1 MRAGAATSAGMD
13 ALPKI
18 DRAGFEKIAREPGVT
33 LLDFGAERCGPCR
46 VMEPVLAQLA
56 TEYGARVRVVAV
68 DCDREPELAERFLV
82 RSMPTFVF
90 WRDGREVGRIVGSR
104 PRAFVA
110 GVLDRALAGD
120 VAIAAPR

>member
-1 MRAGAATSAGMD
+1 MRAAVATSPGMD
-13 ALPKI
+13 ALPTI
-18 DRAGFEKIAREPGVT
+18 DLAGWDALASQPGVT

-46 VMEPVLAQLA
+46 VMEPVLASLA
-56 TEYGARVRVVAV
+56 KEYGRRVRVVAV
-68 DCDREPELAERFLV
+68 DCDREPELAQRFLV

-90 WRDGREVGRIVGSR
+90 WRDGREVGRVVGSR

-120 VAIAAPR
+120 VAIAAP

>member
-1 MRAGAATSAGMD
+1 MD

-18 DRAGFEKIAREPGVT
+18 DLAGFEKIAREPGVT

-56 TEYGARVRVVAV
+56 QEYGARVRVVAV
-68 DCDREPELAERFLV
+68 DCDREPVLAERFLV

-110 GVLDRALAGD
+110 GVLDRALDGD